1 MFLKSCGFL
10 LFAAVIH
17 AAEPRPLFNGKDFT
31 GWTFDVIDPEVKP
44 EAVWSVSKGII
55 ICKGRPPGVMRTAD
69 EFSNY
74 ELTLEWRW
82 PAGGKPGNSG
92 VLVHASKP
100 REMFVWPKSVEVQ
113 LGHENAGDFWM
124 IGETLT
130 VAGTQPQGRR
140 WWKKGES
147 AEKPPGQWNLARIRC
162 EAGSI
167 RVFVNGTLVNEGTG
181 LSATK
186 GAICLQSEGNEIHF
200 RKISLLPLK

>member
-10 LFAAVIH
+10 LFAAVMH
-17 AAEPRPLFNGKDFT
+17 AAEPRQLFNGKDFT

-55 ICKGRPPGVMRTAD
+55 ICKGRPPGVM
-69 EFSNY
+69 
-74 ELTLEWRW
+74 
-82 PAGGKPGNSG
+82 
-92 VLVHASKP
+92 
-100 REMFVWPKSVEVQ
+100 
-113 LGHENAGDFWM
+113 
-124 IGETLT
+124 TLT

-167 RVFVNGTLVNEGTG
+167 RVFINGTLVNQGTG

-200 RKISLLPLK
+200 RKISLLPLE